1 MNQFI
6 ALTEKYSPNNYSPL
20 DIVLTEGKGAHVK
33 DSDGNT
39 YIDCV
44 SGFSVLN
51 QGHGH
56 PKIIQAFL
64 DQSQKITMTSRALY
78 SDNLG
83 TWEEKICKLANK
95 NKVLPM
101 NTGTEAV
108 ETAIK
113 VATKWGQDIKGINA
127 LDAEIIA
134 MEGNF
139 HGRTIGSLSLSS
151 NDSYKEGFG
160 VLAGN
165 IKYCEFGNAEE
176 IASLI
181 TPNTTAIIL
190 EPIQGEGGV
199 HIPPENFIK
208 DVKALCEQHQ
218 ILLIADEIQVGLGRT
233 GKMFAMEWEGVEPDI
248 YLLGKALGGGLY
260 PISAVVANDDVMQ
273 VLTPGTHG
281 STFGGNPLACAV
293 SIAALDVLID
303 ESLPERS
310 QQLGE
315 KLLNGLKKIDSPIIK
330 EVRGRGLF
338 IGIELNEQ
346 AQSIVSSI
354 NEQGVLC
361 KETQGNIIRLA
372 PPLVIE
378 EQDIDTIVNVITQ
391 TIEEKSKQYQ
401 S

>member
-1 MNQFI
+1 MNKFI
-6 ALTEKYSPNNYSPL
+6 ELTEQYSPNNYSPL
-20 DIVLTEGKGAHVK
+20 NIVLTEGKGAHVK
-33 DSDGNT
+33 DSEGNT

-51 QGHGH
+51 HGHCH

-83 TWEEKICKLANK
+83 IWEEKICKLANK

-113 VATKWGQDIKGINA
+113 VATKWSQDVKGLNA
-127 LDAEIIA
+127 NEAEIIA

-160 VLAGN
+160 ILAGN
-165 IKYCEFGNAEE
+165 MKYSEFGNVEQVK
-176 IASLI
+176 SQI
-181 TPNTTAIIL
+181 TPQTAAIIL

-199 HIPPENFIK
+199 NIPPANFIK
-208 DVKALCEQHQ
+208 EVKALCEENN

-233 GKMFAMEWEGVEPDI
+233 GKLFAMEWEGVEPDI

-260 PISAVVANDDVMQ
+260 PISAIVANDDVMQ

-293 SIAALDVLID
+293 SIAALDVLVD
-303 ESLPERS
+303 DNLSERS
-310 QQLGE
+310 NVLGQ
-315 KLLNGLKKIDSPIIK
+315 KLLKGLQAIDSPDIK

-338 IGIELNEQ
+338 IGLELNKN
-346 AQSIVSSI
+346 AQETVSQI
-354 NEQGVLC
+354 NQQGVLC

-372 PPLVIE
+372 PPLIIE
-378 EQDIDTIVNVITQ
+378 ENDIDTIIDVIKKV
-391 TIEEKSKQYQ
+391 IEK
-401 S
+401 